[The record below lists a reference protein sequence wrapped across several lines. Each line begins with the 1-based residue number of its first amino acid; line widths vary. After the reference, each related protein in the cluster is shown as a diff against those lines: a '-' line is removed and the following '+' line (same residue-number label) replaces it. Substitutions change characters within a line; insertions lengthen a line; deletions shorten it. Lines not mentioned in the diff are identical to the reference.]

1 MAKAYKALNDKLT
14 EFIKRQHM
22 FFTASAAQTSRVNIS
37 PRSTE
42 CLRVIDTN
50 TVVYLDRTGSGNE
63 TAAHLRADG
72 RMTIL
77 FCAMEGAPH
86 ILRLYGR
93 GTILHRESDAY
104 AEILKTWYG
113 NEAPLGARQV
123 VRLDFDLAKTSCGF
137 GVPVF
142 EYVEDRDT
150 LQKWAENK
158 GEAGVADYWRQE
170 NQESMDGLPTG
181 IFDPS

>member
-1 MAKAYKALNDKLT
+1 MAKDYEALNDKLT
-14 EFIKRQHM
+14 YFIKNQRM

-37 PRSTE
+37 PRSTD
-42 CLRVIDTN
+42 CLRVVDAN

-77 FCAMEGAPH
+77 FCAMEGAPQL
-86 ILRLYGR
+86 LRLYGR
-93 GTILHRESDAY
+93 GTVLHRDSAAY
-104 AEILKTWYG
+104 ADILKTWYDDD
-113 NEAPLGARQV
+113 APLGARQIV
-123 VRLDFDLAKTSCGF
+123 QLDFDLAKTSCGF

-150 LQKWAENK
+150 LNKWAENK
-158 GEAGVADYWRQE
+158 GPEGVSDYWHEE

-181 IFDPS
+181 ILEPS